1 MAEKPSSSDAKSFA
15 QFLNEQPA
23 PAETVTMTG
32 YVSRSARQ
40 GLFVLNAGG
49 ETLELPVDAVQSY
62 RVLSEAPQKLVEL
75 QVIGSKIDTS
85 KVVKPI
91 VADVGVH
98 TNPFL
103 DHHYTVKEVITDP
116 LVDKHV
122 YKDPIRDPITIPEG
136 IIPDPTNTLAEG
148 VGGIDPGGIVT
159 NPAAQ
164 GFAAQGFAAQP
175 FVLATPHHAPASTI
189 AAQMGAA
196 GMAQLAKTP
205 IQDIHTIIWYDRSHT
220 LKELTKDPI
229 LDPITWREGVIPDL
243 PNTIQEG
250 IGGVDP
256 GGILTN
262 PAAGAQFAA
271 QPMMA
276 FAQGG
281 AGISAQPKNP
291 LADNITTVLLD
302 RPHTHPY
309 LDSPQTPFYFDHHTI
324 KEMTKDPITD
334 PITWVEGIGG
344 GGGPYTIQEGVG
356 GPGGITTNPVWNLPG
371 MMF

>member
-1 MAEKPSSSDAKSFA
+1 MAEKPSTSEAKSFA

-49 ETLELPVDAVQSY
+49 ETLELPIDAVQSY
-62 RVLSEAPQKLVEL
+62 RVVAEAPQKLVEL
-75 QVIGSKIDTS
+75 QVLGSKIDTS

-98 TNPFL
+98 TNPYL
-103 DHHYTVKEVITDP
+103 DHHFTIKEIITDP

-136 IIPDPTNTLAEG
+136 IIPDPTNTIAEG
-148 VGGIDPGGIVT
+148 IGGIDPGGIVT
-159 NPAAQ
+159 NPVFGPQAM
-164 GFAAQGFAAQP
+164 GAQP

-196 GMAQLAKTP
+196 GAAQLAKTP
-205 IQDIHTIIWYDRSHT
+205 IQDIHTIIWYDRPHT
-220 LKELTKDPI
+220 IKELVKDPI
-229 LDPITWREGVIPDL
+229 RDPITIPEGIIPD
-243 PNTIQEG
+243 PTNTIAEG
-250 IGGVDP
+250 INIDP
-256 GGILTN
+256 GNIVTN
-262 PAAGAQFAA
+262 PAFGGQLAA

-276 FAQGG
+276 FAQ
-281 AGISAQPKNP
+281 AQPGLSAAQKNP
-291 LADNITTVLLD
+291 LTDGLTTVVLD
-302 RPHTHPY
+302 RPPTNPY
-309 LDSPQTPFYFDHHTI
+309 LDAPHTPYYFDHHTI
-324 KEMTKDPITD
+324 KEIIKDPVSD

-356 GPGGITTNPVWNLPG
+356 GIGGIATNPVWNLPG